1 VIRIWD
7 MLKIRYGVEM
17 QDVTGMM
24 DMMYMWDV
32 MRI

>member
-1 VIRIWD
+1 MIRIWD

>member
-1 VIRIWD
+1 MIRIWVI
-7 MLKIRYGVEM
+7 LKIRYGVKM